1 MEIPF
6 SKYKKKNTIFCSKYK
21 KKTVQQ
27 LYAVLAGEEDNE
39 IGDPGQL
46 GRDDFF
52 ILILV
57 SQNIIVLFAQ

>member
-6 SKYKKKNTIFCSKYK
+6 SKYKKKNTIFCSK
-21 KKTVQQ
+21 
-27 LYAVLAGEEDNE
+27 YAVLAGEEDNE